1 MTNLTFNSTTLSILV
16 LLTLSVYLVIL
27 FVFISAR
34 RKYKG
39 GIVEMA
45 IRFIIASIVLL
56 FLADATLFF
65 IPLFGLQPSYVL
77 HVFLKISAMVCLAVA
92 GLKLFAR

>member
-16 LLTLSVYLVIL
+16 LLTLSVYLVVL

-39 GIVEMA
+39 GIVELA
-45 IRFIIASIVLL
+45 IRLIIASIALL

-65 IPLFGLQPSYVL
+65 IPVFGLRLSYTL
-77 HVFLKISAMVCLAVA
+77 HVFFKISAMLCLAVG

>member
-1 MTNLTFNSTTLSILV
+1 MPNIAFNSTTLSILV
-16 LLTLSVYLVIL
+16 LLTLAVYLVIL

-39 GIVEMA
+39 GIVDLA
-45 IRFIIASIVLL
+45 IRFIIASIALL
-56 FLADATLFF
+56 FIADITLLLL
-65 IPLFGLQPSYVL
+65 PLIGLQLGYTIHVL
-77 HVFLKISAMVCLAVA
+77 LKISAMACLAMG

>member
-1 MTNLTFNSTTLSILV
+1 MTTLTFNSTTLSILV

-34 RKYKG
+34 RKYIG
-39 GIVEMA
+39 GIVELT
-45 IRFIIASIVLL
+45 IRFIIASVALL
-56 FLADATLFF
+56 FLADAILFF
-65 IPLFGLQPSYVL
+65 IPLFGLQLSYAL
-77 HVFLKISAMVCLAVA
+77 HVLLKISAMICLAVA